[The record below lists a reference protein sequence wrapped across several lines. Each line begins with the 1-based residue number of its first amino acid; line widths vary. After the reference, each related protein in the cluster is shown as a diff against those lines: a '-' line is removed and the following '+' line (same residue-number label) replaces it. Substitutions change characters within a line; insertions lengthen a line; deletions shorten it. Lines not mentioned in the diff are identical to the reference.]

1 MRRPMLWL
9 LAALLT
15 SATALAVLPV
25 SATAADGPDPVVI
38 VNGTFGPAFFYEPLA
53 ARLRADGNEVFIF
66 ELTDLGT
73 GDIAATAE
81 DLAGFVD
88 GVLATTGAAKVD
100 LVGHSQGGLVA
111 RQYVR
116 HLGGESTVD
125 SLVSL
130 GAPHYGTAVANLA
143 DFFGG
148 GDCLGIVAC
157 QQMAVGSDFVTALN
171 EGDDTIGAVR
181 YTNLYT
187 AWDEL
192 VRPVTNAALND
203 GATNVLIQSQ
213 CPFRAV
219 AHVGLA
225 LDGTVYDGVHDAL
238 LGRPIQLNCTAV

>member
-1 MRRPMLWL
+1 MRRPLLSL

-15 SATALAVLPV
+15 ALTAVAVLPA
-25 SATAADGPDPVVI
+25 SSTAADGPDPVVI

-66 ELTDLGT
+66 ELTNLGT
-73 GDIAATAE
+73 GDIAATAA
-81 DLAGFVD
+81 DLASFVD
-88 GVLATTGAAKVD
+88 GVLASTGAVKVD

-111 RQYVR
+111 RQYVKY
-116 HLGGESTVD
+116 LGGAARVD

-130 GAPHYGTAVANLA
+130 GAPHYGTAVANIA

-148 GDCLGIVAC
+148 GNCLGVVAC

-171 EGDDTIGAVR
+171 DGADTIGSVR

-187 AWDEL
+187 ALDEL
-192 VRPVTNAALND
+192 VRPVANATLRD
-203 GATNVLIQSQ
+203 GATNVRIQDQ
-213 CPFRAV
+213 CPFRV
-219 AHVGLA
+219 VGHVSLA

-238 LGRPIQLNCTAV
+238 LGRPIRLNCFAV